1 MTKFGQA
8 EYCDFMARIFADKL
22 DKILE
27 AAEKQNFNS
36 KNTEDKHYSSRSKR
50 CRFALSEAWET

>member
-8 EYCDFMARIFADKL
+8 EYNDFMARAFADKL

-27 AAEKQNFNS
+27 TAEKQNFNS
-36 KNTEDKHYSSRSKR
+36 RNTEDIYKEFASSKD
-50 CRFALSEAWET
+50 AA

>member
-8 EYCDFMARIFADKL
+8 EYIDFMARIFSDKL

-27 AAEKQNFNS
+27 SAEKQNFNI
-36 KNTEDKHYSSRSKR
+36 KNTEDIYRKFPSSRD
-50 CRFALSEAWET
+50 AM

>member
-8 EYCDFMARIFADKL
+8 EYIDFMARIFADKL

-27 AAEKQNFNS
+27 AAEKQNFNN
-36 KNTEDKHYSSRSKR
+36 KNTEDIYKQFSSSRD
-50 CRFALSEAWET
+50 AA

>member
-8 EYCDFMARIFADKL
+8 EYNDFMARAFADKL

-27 AAEKQNFNS
+27 AAEKQNYINR
-36 KNTEDKHYSSRSKR
+36 NTEDIYKE
-50 CRFALSEAWET
+50 FASTKDAA